1 MKLSAK
7 QIHELFAE
15 RDRLR
20 DELTHVEWMLE
31 RAERPARNGRPR
43 SPHAN
48 RRVVSETPRAGKDDG
63 LMPGIG
69 LRSAIKGVLSGHL
82 NEWLSPAE
90 IQALLEKTGYAPP
103 AGTKTPFSVKLA
115 SELFRMR
122 KGKVKMLRRQRGKYQ
137 LKAEQVTEGEP

>member
-1 MKLSAK
+1 MKLTAK
-7 QIHELFAE
+7 QIQELRVE

-20 DELTHVEWMLE
+20 DELTHVEWMLA
-31 RAERPARNGRPR
+31 RDERPARNGHRPR
-43 SPHAN
+43 AS
-48 RRVVSETPRAGKDDG
+48 RRTYIPDSG

-69 LRSAIKGVLSGHL
+69 LRSAIKGALSGHL

-122 KGKVKMLRRQRGKYQ
+122 KVKMLRRQRGKYQ
-137 LKAEQVTEGEP
+137 LRAEELEQGEP